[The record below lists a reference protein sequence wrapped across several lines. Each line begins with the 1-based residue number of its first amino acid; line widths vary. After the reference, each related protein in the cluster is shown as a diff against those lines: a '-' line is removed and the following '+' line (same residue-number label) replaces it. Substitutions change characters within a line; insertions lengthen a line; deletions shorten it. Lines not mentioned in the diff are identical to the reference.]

1 MAATLHSA
9 FITAHAK
16 ASLPNSGFDG
26 FGRREVK
33 STRSQQHAWMSQD
46 KDRRRGEILVW
57 MVQGKDRRREEVLVC
72 RSSAAEPKL
81 ASTGLGGVTEVDKES
96 FWPLVEKATGENK
109 LLVLDMYTQW
119 CGPCK
124 LMHPKVVQLSETY
137 ANDVVFAK
145 LDCNQE
151 NKELAKEL
159 GVKTVPT
166 FKVFKNGEIVAEVRG
181 AKFEELVKAIENAL

>member
-9 FITAHAK
+9 FITAHTETL
-16 ASLPNSGFDG
+16 LPNSGVDG
-26 FGRREVK
+26 FGRGEVK
-33 STRSQQHAWMSQD
+33 STRSRHHACMSQD
-46 KDRRRGEILVW
+46 RDRRRGESLVW
-57 MVQGKDRRREEVLVC
+57 MLQGKDRRREEALVC
-72 RSSAAEPKL
+72 RSSTAEPKL
-81 ASTGLGGVTEVDKES
+81 ASTGLGGVTEVDKDS
-96 FWPLVEKATGENK
+96 FWHLVEKATGENK

-124 LMHPKVVQLSETY
+124 LMYPKVVQLSETY
-137 ANDVVFAK
+137 ANVAVFAK

-151 NKELAKEL
+151 NKALAKEL

-166 FKVFKNGEIVAEVRG
+166 FKVFKNGEVVAEVRG